1 MSYRIFT
8 ISPGSTSTKC
18 AVCEDSKLLFKE
30 NISHEPEVLKQFPTV
45 NSQRPFR
52 VGVVMAVLHTHGYQ
66 LRDMDAFAAYS
77 GGLESTPGGIF
88 PVNQKMLVDAMS
100 GRIADHPAVL
110 GSQIIGE
117 FATAL
122 GKPAYVIDPPDVD
135 ELDDIARI
143 SGIKGVYRESHVHVL
158 NQKEVARRMA
168 AELGKKYD
176 ECNFIV
182 CHVGGGLSIAAH
194 CHGRMIDANDVVNG
208 DGPMAPNRTGYV
220 PLMPIVKMCYS
231 GEYTVDDIKAL
242 ITKNGGL
249 KSLAGTDDI
258 KKIKSMRDSGDKWA
272 GLVYDAFAYNLG
284 KYIGSYACV
293 LRGKV
298 DAIILTGGV
307 SNDEEFVENIRSYTE
322 WIAPVKAYGGDFEME
337 ALAEGALRALR
348 GEEELKEYTGV
359 PVFSD
364 FGPDMPEESQK

>member
-1 MSYRIFT
+1 MSYKIFT

-18 AVCEDSKLLFKE
+18 AVFEDSKLLFKE

-52 VGVVMAVLHTHGYQ
+52 VGVVMAVLHTHGFQ

-143 SGIKGVYRESHVHVL
+143 SGVKGVYRESHVHVL
-158 NQKEVARRMA
+158 NQKEVAR
-168 AELGKKYD
+168 
-176 ECNFIV
+176 
-182 CHVGGGLSIAAH
+182 
-194 CHGRMIDANDVVNG
+194 
-208 DGPMAPNRTGYV
+208 
-220 PLMPIVKMCYS
+220 
-231 GEYTVDDIKAL
+231 
-242 ITKNGGL
+242 
-249 KSLAGTDDI
+249 
-258 KKIKSMRDSGDKWA
+258 
-272 GLVYDAFAYNLG
+272 
-284 KYIGSYACV
+284 
-293 LRGKV
+293 
-298 DAIILTGGV
+298 
-307 SNDEEFVENIRSYTE
+307 
-322 WIAPVKAYGGDFEME
+322 
-337 ALAEGALRALR
+337 
-348 GEEELKEYTGV
+348 
-359 PVFSD
+359 
-364 FGPDMPEESQK
+364 